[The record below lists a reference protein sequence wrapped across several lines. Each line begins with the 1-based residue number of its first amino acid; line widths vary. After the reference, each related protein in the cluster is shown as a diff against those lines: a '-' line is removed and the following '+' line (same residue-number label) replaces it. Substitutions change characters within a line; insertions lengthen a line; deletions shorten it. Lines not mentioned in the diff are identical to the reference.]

1 MHFKLIFKKLY
12 KMNNKLNNYLEYNI
26 LKINKPEKKYS
37 IIKKWEI
44 VKNNKMLFK
53 MSFQK
58 ILVQ

>member
-1 MHFKLIFKKLY
+1 
-12 KMNNKLNNYLEYNI
+12 MNNKLNNYLEYNI